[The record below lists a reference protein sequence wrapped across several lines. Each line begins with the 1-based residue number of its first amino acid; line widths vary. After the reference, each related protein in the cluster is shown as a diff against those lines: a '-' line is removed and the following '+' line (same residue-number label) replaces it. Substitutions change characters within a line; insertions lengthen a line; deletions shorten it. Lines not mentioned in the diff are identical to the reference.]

1 MQVAFIRK
9 NTSELRKKLAELG
22 CKICTCCY
30 FKDAE
35 WLEVYIRDT
44 IKEIH
49 GIGYTDDIDLLDI
62 DRLPYNKEKILEKYL
77 SETQSF
83 DCGQDEDLFLATIT
97 NNKI

>member
-49 GIGYTDDIDLLDI
+49 GIGYTDDIDI
-62 DRLPYNKEKILEKYL
+62 LPYNKEKFLEKYL
-77 SETQSF
+77 SEIQSF
-83 DCGQDEDLFLATIT
+83 DCEKDEDLFLATIT